1 MISCGMV
8 VPASGISTRR
18 RRAASTALRT
28 ASLTSF
34 ALPVAIPTR
43 PCPSPTATSALKPK
57 RRPPFTT
64 FATRLM
70 EITFSTSPSPSRC
83 RSLESR
89 RSPPRPPP
97 PPPRPPAPPPPPPPP
112 PRLHPPP
119 HLHHLHHFH
128 HPEPRQGAPRAPV
141 RHQRAPSP
149 PAQSSRGLTAR
160 AVLGSPLELQSAFAS
175 AVGHRLHAPVI
186 LVAAAVEHNLG
197 NALLL
202 GLGGEQ
208 PSQPEAPGGLALTV
222 DLEALGGVCGPDQCD
237 APRVVHD
244 LRVDMLRGAEHD
256 EARPLRAARHL
267 AAHPQVPP
275 VAAAGLRPHFM
286 DRSHGLFRRLGSLA
300 GLAPDLLARVAD
312 PLAFV
317 GLGRPDR
324 ADLRCHLAHEL
335 LVHALD
341 LHQDVVV
348 HRDLDPLRRVIRHRM
363 GEPDD
368 ELHAERFRF
377 RLVAHPLDLERLGE
391 PLGDAVHHVGD
402 ERAGESVECFMPA
415 LVGRPPYDDRLAL
428 HRHGQLGVDQPADLA
443 LRALHGNPRPVELGG
458 DALGNG
464 DWLPADTRHG
474 PPSYQTSAS
483 SSPPT
488 RAVRASRSVMS
499 PCGVERIAIPRP
511 FLTRGISR
519 ALT

>member
-1 MISCGMV
+1 MISCGIV

-43 PCPSPTATSALKPK
+43 PCPSPTATSALNPK

-70 EITFSTSPSPSRC
+70 EMTFSTSPSPSRW

-97 PPPRPPAPPPPPPPP
+97 PAPPARPPPPPPPP
-112 PRLHPPP
+112 AQRDAPGVV
-119 HLHHLHHFH
+119 HHL
-128 HPEPRQGAPRAPV
+128 G
-141 RHQRAPSP
+141 
-149 PAQSSRGLTAR
+149 
-160 AVLGSPLELQSAFAS
+160 
-175 AVGHRLHAPVI
+175 
-186 LVAAAVEHNLG
+186 
-197 NALLL
+197 
-202 GLGGEQ
+202 
-208 PSQPEAPGGLALTV
+208 V
-222 DLEALGGVCGPDQCD
+222 DV
-237 APRVVHD
+237 
-244 LRVDMLRGAEHD
+244 LRGAEHD
-256 EARPLRAARHL
+256 EARPLRTTRHL
-267 AAHPQVPP
+267 AAYPQVPP
-275 VAAAGLRPHFM
+275 VAAALPRPHFM
-286 DRSHGLFRRLGSLA
+286 NRSHGLFRRLGGLA
-300 GLAPDLLARVAD
+300 GLAPDLLARVSD

-324 ADLRCHLAHEL
+324 ADLRRYLAHEL

-341 LHQDVVV
+341 LHDDVVV

-363 GEPDD
+363 GEADD
-368 ELHAERFRF
+368 ELHAERLWL
-377 RLVAHPLDLERLGE
+377 RLVAHPLDLERLRK

-402 ERAGESVECFMPA
+402 ERAGEPVERLVPG
-415 LVGRPPYDDRLAL
+415 LVGGPPHDDRLAL

-443 LRALHGNPRPVELGG
+443 LRALHGNPRPVELGR

-464 DWLPADTRHG
+464 DRLPADARHG
-474 PPSYQTSAS
+474 PASYQTSAS

-499 PCGVERIAIPRP
+499 PCGVDRIAIPRP